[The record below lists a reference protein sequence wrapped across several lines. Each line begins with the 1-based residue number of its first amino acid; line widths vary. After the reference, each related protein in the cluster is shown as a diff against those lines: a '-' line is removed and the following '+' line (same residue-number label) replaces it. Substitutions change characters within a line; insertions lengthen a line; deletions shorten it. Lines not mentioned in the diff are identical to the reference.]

1 MGPGWGDQETPNGA
15 GLSLE
20 SHWASWA
27 QHRPHKPGSDTQ
39 GSETEQTPT
48 SDWRR
53 AQGQARWT
61 QESRSVVGWLVT
73 ATKTHNLGM

>member
-39 GSETEQTPT
+39 GSETEQTPM
-48 SDWRR
+48 SDWR
-53 AQGQARWT
+53 QGSGTGQMDPRD
-61 QESRSVVGWLVT
+61 QERGGLACDRHKDT
-73 ATKTHNLGM
+73 